1 MSAVHQASADPS
13 HADRHRAE
21 TVAPPRPNAVVAVL
35 AFGGIV
41 VALMQTVIIPLVP
54 QLPTLLQASAADAVW
69 AVTATLLAGAVATPT
84 IGRLGDMYGKRRM
97 LLVSLAL
104 LVIGSVVCAL
114 SDSLVPMVVGR
125 TFQGLAAGVIP
136 LGISIM
142 RDELPAERL
151 GSATA
156 MMSASLGVGGA
167 LGLPAAAFL
176 AERTDWHVL
185 FWTAAGLG
193 ALVAVLVVTNV
204 PESPVRAGGRFDF
217 VGAVGLSAVLV
228 ALLLVISSGAS
239 WGWGSGLTLGLVAAS
254 VVVLA
259 FWGRY
264 ELRTPRPLVD
274 LRTTARPQVLLTN
287 IASAVFGFAMFAM
300 SLVLPQLIQLP
311 ESSGFGLGQSML
323 AVGLIMAPNGLVMMA
338 MAPVSARI
346 SRTRGP
352 KVTLMWGAFVV
363 AAGYA
368 LAIVLMSEIWQLVVV
383 SSIIGA
389 GVGLAYGAM
398 PALVMGAVPV
408 SETAAA
414 NSLNTLMRSIGT
426 SVSSA
431 VAGVVL
437 AQLTITIGGATFP
450 SQDAFRVVLAVG
462 AGAAL
467 IALVVTSFIPGR
479 QRSQPLPIVSAPT
492 APDPTGPMAAPAAD
506 ALGSLEQTLG
516 ERIRPAIRAVTG
528 TVDGITGP
536 SPALV
541 TITAH
546 TIDGSVVSSTVA
558 DAHGRYRLDALP
570 VEPLTLVTVEH
581 PAIYE
586 AVTVAAGTTQQHD
599 VALPALQRR

>member
-1 MSAVHQASADPS
+1 
-13 HADRHRAE
+13 
-21 TVAPPRPNAVVAVL
+21 
-35 AFGGIV
+35 
-41 VALMQTVIIPLVP
+41 
-54 QLPTLLQASAADAVW
+54 
-69 AVTATLLAGAVATPT
+69 VATPT
-84 IGRLGDMYGKRRM
+84 IGRLGDMYGKRRL
-97 LLVSLAL
+97 LLVSLVL

-114 SDSLVPMVVGR
+114 SDSLAPMVVGR
-125 TFQGLAAGVIP
+125 TLQGLAAGVIP

-193 ALVAVLVVTNV
+193 ALVAVLVVTVV

-217 VGAVGLSAVLV
+217 LGALGLSAVLV

-259 FWGRY
+259 FWGRW

-368 LAIVLMSEIWQLVVV
+368 LAIVLMSEIWQLVLV

-437 AQLTITIGGATFP
+437 AQITITIGTATFP
-450 SQDAFRVVLAVG
+450 SQTAFRVVLAVG

-467 IALVVTSFIPGR
+467 LALAVTSFIPGR
-479 QRSQPLPIVSAPT
+479 QRSQPLLTVPAPT
-492 APDPTGPMAAPAAD
+492 APDPTGPMAGRAAD
-506 ALGSLEQTLG
+506 ALESVGQPLD
-516 ERIRPAIRAVTG
+516 ERVRPATRAVTG
-528 TVDGITGP
+528 TVDGTTGP
-536 SPALV
+536 APALV

-546 TIDGSVVSSTVA
+546 TIDGGVVSSTVT
-558 DAHGRYRLDALP
+558 DARGRYRLDALP

-586 AVTVAAGTTQQHD
+586 AVTVAAGATQQHD
-599 VALPALQRR
+599 IALPALQRR

>member
-1 MSAVHQASADPS
+1 
-13 HADRHRAE
+13 
-21 TVAPPRPNAVVAVL
+21 
-35 AFGGIV
+35 
-41 VALMQTVIIPLVP
+41 
-54 QLPTLLQASAADAVW
+54 
-69 AVTATLLAGAVATPT
+69 
-84 IGRLGDMYGKRRM
+84 
-97 LLVSLAL
+97 
-104 LVIGSVVCAL
+104 
-114 SDSLVPMVVGR
+114 
-125 TFQGLAAGVIP
+125 
-136 LGISIM
+136 
-142 RDELPAERL
+142 
-151 GSATA
+151 
-156 MMSASLGVGGA
+156 
-167 LGLPAAAFL
+167 
-176 AERTDWHVL
+176 
-185 FWTAAGLG
+185 
-193 ALVAVLVVTNV
+193 
-204 PESPVRAGGRFDF
+204 
-217 VGAVGLSAVLV
+217 
-228 ALLLVISSGAS
+228 
-239 WGWGSGLTLGLVAAS
+239 
-254 VVVLA
+254 
-259 FWGRY
+259 
-264 ELRTPRPLVD
+264 VD

-311 ESSGFGLGQSML
+311 ETSGFGLGQSML

-368 LAIVLMSEIWQLVVV
+368 LAIVLMSEIWQLVLV

-437 AQLTITIGGATFP
+437 AQITITIGGATFP

-467 IALVVTSFIPGR
+467 LALGVTSFIPGR
-479 QRSQPLPIVSAPT
+479 QRSQPLQRVAAPP
-492 APDPTGPMAAPAAD
+492 APDPTGPMAGRTAAAPASAGQ
-506 ALGSLEQTLG
+506 ALGELA
-516 ERIRPAIRAVTG
+516 RPATRAVTG
-528 TVDGITGP
+528 TVAGTTGP
-536 SPALV
+536 TPALV

-570 VEPLTLVTVEH
+570 VQPLTLVTVEH
-581 PAIYE
+581 PAIRE

-599 VALPALQRR
+599 IALPVLQRQ